1 MLIWMPAMAKCS
13 NTSRMI
19 DSRLLLLLRPGILM
33 LGLFACVTGV
43 QADELT
49 QDQALQLVEKG
60 RIAPLQQ
67 FIDDAL
73 ARYPGR
79 FLEAE
84 LEFEDG
90 LYIYEIEVITLQRK
104 VMELEYDALSGE
116 LLEVEED
123 D

>member
-1 MLIWMPAMAKCS
+1 MLISMPAMAKYS
-13 NTSRMI
+13 NTSRMT
-19 DSRLLLLLRPGILM
+19 DHLALFWPGTLV
-33 LGLFACVTGV
+33 LGLFAFVSGAK
-43 QADELT
+43 ADDIG
-49 QDQALQLVEKG
+49 QDQVLQLVEQG

-73 ARYPGR
+73 ERYPGR

-90 LYIYEIEVITLQRK
+90 LYIYEIEVITRQRK
-104 VMELEYDALSGE
+104 VMELEYNALSGE

>member
-1 MLIWMPAMAKCS
+1 
-13 NTSRMI
+13 MI
-19 DSRLLLLLRPGILM
+19 DHPALQWPGILM
-33 LGLFACVTGV
+33 LGLFAFVPGA
-43 QADELT
+43 QADDIG
-49 QDQALQLVEKG
+49 QDQVLQLVEQG

-90 LYIYEIEVITLQRK
+90 LYIYEIEVITRQRK
-104 VMELEYDALSGE
+104 VMELEYNALSGE

>member
-1 MLIWMPAMAKCS
+1 
-13 NTSRMI
+13 MI
-19 DSRLLLLLRPGILM
+19 DSHPLLRPGILM
-33 LGLFACVTGV
+33 LGLFACVAGTR
-43 QADELT
+43 ADELT
-49 QDQALQLVEKG
+49 QDQALELVEQG

-84 LEFEDG
+84 LELEDG
-90 LYIYEIEVITLQRK
+90 IYIYEIEVITRQRN

>member
-1 MLIWMPAMAKCS
+1 MLIWMPAMAKYL
-13 NTSRMI
+13 NTSRMT
-19 DSRLLLLLRPGILM
+19 DHPPLLRPGILM
-33 LGLFACVTGV
+33 LGLFACVAGV
-43 QADELT
+43 RADDIS
-49 QDQALQLVEKG
+49 QDQVLELVEQG

-84 LEFEDG
+84 LEFDDG
-90 LYIYEIEVITLQRK
+90 LYIYEIEVITRQRR
-104 VMELEYDALSGE
+104 VMELEYDALTGE

>member
-1 MLIWMPAMAKCS
+1 MLIWTPAMVKYL
-13 NTSRMI
+13 NISRMI
-19 DSRLLLLLRPGILM
+19 NTTLLRPSILV
-33 LGLFACVTGV
+33 LGLLLCSTLA
-43 QADELT
+43 QADDIG
-49 QDQALQLVEKG
+49 QDEVLELVEQG

-73 ARYPGR
+73 LRYPGR
-79 FLEAE
+79 FLSAE
-84 LEFEDG
+84 LEADDG
-90 LYIYEIEVITLQRK
+90 RYVYEIEVITRERV

>member
-1 MLIWMPAMAKCS
+1 MLIWTPAMVKYL
-13 NTSRMI
+13 NTSRTI
-19 DSRLLLLLRPGILM
+19 NNTLLRSSRVVLGLLLCSDDIG
-33 LGLFACVTGV
+33 
-43 QADELT
+43 QDEVLE
-49 QDQALQLVEKG
+49 LVEQG

-73 ARYPGR
+73 LRYPGR
-79 FLEAE
+79 FLSAE
-84 LEFEDG
+84 LEADDG
-90 LYIYEIEVITLQRK
+90 RYVYEIEVITRERV

>member
-1 MLIWMPAMAKCS
+1 MVKYL

-19 DSRLLLLLRPGILM
+19 NSTLSRPGALALGLLLCSTVSI
-33 LGLFACVTGV
+33 
-43 QADELT
+43 ADDVG
-49 QDQALQLVEKG
+49 QDEVLVLVEQG

-73 ARYPGR
+73 VRYPGR
-79 FLEAE
+79 FLSAE
-84 LEFEDG
+84 LEADDG
-90 LYIYEIEVITLQRK
+90 RYVYEIEVITRERV
-104 VMELEYDALSGE
+104 VMELEYDALTGE